1 MEHLG
6 FLSLIPIIITVIVA
20 IKYRNIIL
28 ALFLGVFIGILFL
41 VGGNPVTATTT
52 LVKEYLFS
60 TLADSYNAGVII
72 LLAFIGGF
80 VALIEKSGGA
90 SAFAKSASKVVNT
103 RAKAQVFT
111 WLGGI
116 IVFFSELG
124 TPLIVGPIFE
134 PLYDKMKVSRE
145 KLAWI
150 LDTTASPVSV
160 LVPFIGWGVYSMG
173 LIQKEF
179 EVLNIAETDWTAFI
193 KAIPFQFYPILS
205 IIMVPLV
212 AYTGYEFSAMAK
224 AERRIKETGKIYWD
238 SSKPMR
244 EYQEVESVNE
254 NVSPIVVWLPLLIM
268 FITLF
273 ALLMPLGFPFHKVA
287 GSMFRTALITGY
299 LYGSIAL
306 VGLMA
311 YYKVKTPTESINIYF
326 KGMSKMTNVVIILIL
341 AWALGAVG
349 KEMGTAN
356 YIIQIAQGNVP
367 TWLVPALVFIIG
379 SVISFSTGTS
389 WGTFAI
395 MMPLAIPMAVTLGAP
410 LHVCIGAVLSGGLF
424 GDHCSPIS
432 DTTILASTGAGCDH
446 IDHVKTQIPYAMING
461 AVALIGYVVAGFNEN
476 AMILFGV
483 IALMIVSYV
492 SISKI
497 VGEKVNDNAVV
508 DVEEAV

>member
-6 FLSLIPIIITVIVA
+6 FLSLIPIIITVIIA

-28 ALFLGVFIGILFL
+28 ALFLGVFIGVLFL
-41 VGGNPVTATTT
+41 VGGNPIAATTT

-103 RAKAQVFT
+103 RAKAQIFT
-111 WLGGI
+111 WFGGI

-179 EVLNIAETDWTAFI
+179 EALNIVETDWTAFI

-212 AYTGYEFSAMAK
+212 AYSGYEFSAMAK
-224 AERRIKETGKIYWD
+224 AEKRTRDTGKIYWD

-244 EYQEVESVNE
+244 EYQAVETANE
-254 NVSPIVVWLPLLIM
+254 NVSPIVVWLPLTIM
-268 FITLF
+268 FVTLF
-273 ALLMPLGFPFHKVA
+273 ALLMPHGFPFNKVA

-306 VGLMA
+306 IALMA
-311 YYKVKTPTESINIYF
+311 YYKVKTPSESINIYF
-326 KGMSKMTNVVIILIL
+326 KGMSKMTDVVVILIL
-341 AWALGAVG
+341 AWALGSVG
-349 KEMGTAN
+349 KELGTAN
-356 YIIQIAQGNVP
+356 YIIQIAQGNIP
-367 TWLVPALVFIIG
+367 AWLVPALVFLIG
-379 SVISFSTGTS
+379 SIVSFSTGTS

-395 MMPLAIPMAVTLGAP
+395 MMPLAIPMAVSLGAP

-446 IDHVKTQIPYAMING
+446 IDHVKTQIPYAAING
-461 AVALIGYVVAGFNEN
+461 AVAFVGYIVAGFNEN
-476 AMILFGV
+476 ISILFGV
-483 IALMIVSYV
+483 IALMIVSYLM
-492 SISKI
+492 ISKMF
-497 VGEKVNDNAVV
+497 GEKINESVVV
-508 DVEEAV
+508 DIK